1 MGIWD
6 FLTKPIKLT
15 SAVFYWHEPM
25 CYRLRLRGDLLIRCG
40 FVLAIWAAATGI
52 FSLLFAFNVNPPGL
66 SLAIILGGILG
77 LGPAWLAMFFR
88 RDQVSGT
95 LWVYKDH
102 ILRQRSYISLG
113 FFRSW
118 SEVQEWPNECIT
130 RCLIIPNRVLGKSFS
145 VMLLSVDSQAEIV
158 GIPDKIKL
166 KELSRHFTEMGI
178 PVEKRDSLPDRYVK
192 GIDLKVAAA
201 MVVVGAL
208 LLAVGLG
215 FYFERVPDPGNQ
227 IAVRENIP
235 NPQQDFPQPQ
245 NPVPG
250 NPNPIA
256 PTPIAQD
263 TEKTEKNNVS
273 APPAGTPNTGLPN
286 IMPNRPGV
294 PPDGFPNR
302 LANRPGGHSSQP
314 STPTSK
320 PNTPSPSTKAPPAS
334 KGNDSRLIGNPEG
347 GFPFRMVNPQGETL
361 LGFKYSMGS
370 WAGEPAIRDMTP
382 LYDRSSSPDRSISIV
397 AKEGYAVGGLKIDAP
412 KYVSAVQIVF
422 QRIKPDGQ
430 LDPGDA
436 YPSEWIGKPSEKEV
450 PTVDG
455 AGKKAIGIHG
465 RRGAIIDAL
474 GLVFE

>member
-1 MGIWD
+1 MGIWEL
-6 FLTKPIKLT
+6 LTKPIKLT

-25 CYRLRLRGDLLIRCG
+25 LYRLRLRGDLLVRCG
-40 FVLAIWAAATGI
+40 FALAVWAAATGI
-52 FSLLFAFNVNPPGL
+52 FCLLFAFNVNPPGL
-66 SLAIILGGILG
+66 SLSFILGGILG
-77 LGPAWLAMFFR
+77 LGPAFLAMFFR

-130 RCLIIPNRVLGKSFS
+130 RCLIIPDRVLGKSFS

-158 GIPDKIKL
+158 GIPNKIKL
-166 KELSRHFTEMGI
+166 KELARHFTEAGI
-178 PVEKRDSLPDRYVK
+178 PVEKRDSLPSRYAE
-192 GIDLKVAAA
+192 GFDLKVAAA
-201 MVVVGAL
+201 MAVAGVL
-208 LLAVGLG
+208 LLSVGLG
-215 FYFERVPDPGNQ
+215 YFFERVPRPGNK
-227 IAVRENIP
+227 IAVRENLP
-235 NPQQDFPQPQ
+235 NLQQEFPQPQ

-250 NPNPIA
+250 NPNPVA
-256 PTPIAQD
+256 PNPIAQD
-263 TEKTEKNNVS
+263 NEPTGKDNAS

-294 PPDGFPNR
+294 PPNRFPNR
-302 LANRPGGHSSQP
+302 FANRPGGPPSQP
-314 STPTSK
+314 GTPTAK
-320 PNTPSPSTKAPPAS
+320 PNPPIPSTKAPPAS
-334 KGNDSRLIGNPEG
+334 NGNDSQLIGNPEG

-370 WAGEPAIRDMTP
+370 WAGEPAIRDLRP
-382 LYDRSSSPDRSISIV
+382 LYDRSPAPDRNTAIV
-397 AKEGYAVGGLKIDAP
+397 AKEGYAVGVLKVDAP
-412 KYVSAVQIVF
+412 KYVSAVQIIF

-430 LDPGDA
+430 LDPTDA
-436 YPSEWIGKPSEKEV
+436 YTSEWIGTPSEKTV
-450 PTVDG
+450 PAVDG